1 MTHERESLWDYGRYA
16 PRPALHGHVL
26 AGVDGSD
33 EALRALDQAVAEA
46 VARRAPLEILHGWP
60 WAKHGTHEGLPGGPG
75 QETSSL
81 LERAHAVLES
91 AVARVREQAPE
102 LDVTATLTP
111 HPAAA
116 ELMRRG
122 EHAAL
127 TVIGS
132 RGPSEIT
139 GLVSGSVGRRLA
151 GCCPSP
157 LLVVRGEAAYGGLE
171 HGVVLVG
178 VGTDTETEA
187 ARFAFEEAQQRGAR
201 VRVLHSCVL
210 PATSGAGP
218 VVSAERLRAE
228 LETKARKQSAVPRT
242 AVTALR
248 EKFPG
253 VGVETDTVWGG
264 AAESLVEATRAA
276 DAVVITAHRP
286 HGRGPAPR
294 LGPVTHAL
302 LHRAHCPVYLVPA
315 G

>member
-26 AGVDGSD
+26 VGVDGSD

-46 VARRAPLEILHGWP
+46 GARRAALEILHGWP
-60 WAKHGTHEGLPGGPG
+60 WAKHGAHEVRPGGPEP
-75 QETSSL
+75 ETCSL

-91 AVARVREQAPE
+91 AVARVHEQAPE

-111 HPAAA
+111 HPAVA
-116 ELMRRG
+116 ELTRRG

-132 RGPSEIT
+132 RGLGEIT
-139 GLVSGSVGRRLA
+139 ALVSGSVSRRLA
-151 GCCPSP
+151 GSCSSP

-187 ARFAFEEAQQRGAR
+187 ARFAFEQAQQRGAR
-201 VRVLHSCVL
+201 VRVLHTCVL

-218 VVSAERLRAE
+218 VVSAERLQEE
-228 LETKARKQSAVPRT
+228 LETKGREQSAVPQRVVAT
-242 AVTALR
+242 LR

-253 VGVETDTVWGG
+253 VVAETDTVWGG

-286 HGRGPAPR
+286 HARRPAPR

>member
-26 AGVDGSD
+26 VGVDGSD

-46 VARRAPLEILHGWP
+46 GARRAALEILHGWP
-60 WAKHGTHEGLPGGPG
+60 WAKHGAHEVRPGGPEP
-75 QETSSL
+75 ETSSL
-81 LERAHAVLES
+81 LERAHAVLET
-91 AVARVREQAPE
+91 AVARVHEQVPE
-102 LDVTATLTP
+102 LEVTATLSP
-111 HPAAA
+111 HPAVA
-116 ELMRRG
+116 ELLRRG

-132 RGPSEIT
+132 RGLSEIT
-139 GLVSGSVGRRLA
+139 ALVSGSVSRRLA
-151 GCCPSP
+151 GSCSSP

-187 ARFAFEEAQQRGAR
+187 ARFGFEQAQQRGAR
-201 VRVLHSCVL
+201 VRVLHTCVL

-218 VVSAERLRAE
+218 VVSAERLQEE
-228 LETKARKQSAVPRT
+228 LEAKGRKQSAVPLS
-242 AVTALR
+242 AVATLR
-248 EKFPG
+248 EKFPA
-253 VGVETDTVWGG
+253 VVVETDTVWGG

-286 HGRGPAPR
+286 HARRPAPR